1 HHGPWPAAR
10 MAINVSPCQLFD
22 HGFIDRLL
30 AQLAEYK
37 LPASCLEIELSE
49 HVLQTGSTTIAALH
63 RLREHGIAIALDDFG
78 AGLSSLAS
86 LQQLPLSRIKLDH
99 SLVASID
106 SSARSVSVARAI
118 IQLCH
123 DLGLSITAEG
133 IERPGRLAPL

>member
-1 HHGPWPAAR
+1 
-10 MAINVSPCQLFD
+10 
-22 HGFIDRLL
+22 
-30 AQLAEYK
+30 AEYK
-37 LPASCLEIELSE
+37 LPASCLEIELTE

-123 DLGLSITAEG
+123 HLGL
-133 IERPGRLAPL
+133 PLPPAPISPPDHLHPL